1 MSATLQNAIFK
12 GRYKEALTRYLELEK
27 SILQC
32 LATVDNND
40 NNNNMMLQYNY
51 FPDAEQEIDRQQL
64 TVSQVIL
71 HNLVRLATTNSK
83 SHAAAATIKFSI
95 HEKNLDTTTDFITLE
110 NYIKSNETT
119 ILPPNISHVLKT
131 SHRIASD
138 IIEKNN
144 LSASSISNFENAC
157 RYFDYLGLKLQ
168 EYCINDISRWSRL
181 SSKLFKYLY
190 ELTKEYANLHKE
202 KQQWMVETENYV
214 NKHKTLM
221 EKLCQQRLEKINTDN
236 DRLRQYIIQLETKMK
251 TSNDISNTRDVEMSS
266 VISDSLPQ
274 HRHNHNNNN
283 KPTIITSPSLLQ
295 QQQPQPEFDNNEF
308 NTDNMN
314 VNIPKH
320 IYDYLT
326 EIEKLIH
333 VITLYRILIPLNNFS
348 SWDEEIQILEQQIQQ
363 RQLQQQQ
370 QQQQQQR
377 Q

>member
-83 SHAAAATIKFSI
+83 SHAAATIKFSI

-251 TSNDISNTRDVEMSS
+251 TSNDISNARDVEMSS

-274 HRHNHNNNN
+274 HRHNHNN
-283 KPTIITSPSLLQ
+283 KPTIITSPSLL

-314 VNIPKH
+314 VTIPKH

-370 QQQQQQR
+370 QQQQQR